1 LQDREK
7 VVMKLKGEIEGYQMK
22 IADYDKKMEEID
34 CKNKDLFTNLNEHI
48 SNMSHELKKKTK

>member
-22 IADYDKKMEEID
+22 IGDYEKKMEEID
-34 CKNKDLFTNLNEHI
+34 CKNKDLFTNLNEQI